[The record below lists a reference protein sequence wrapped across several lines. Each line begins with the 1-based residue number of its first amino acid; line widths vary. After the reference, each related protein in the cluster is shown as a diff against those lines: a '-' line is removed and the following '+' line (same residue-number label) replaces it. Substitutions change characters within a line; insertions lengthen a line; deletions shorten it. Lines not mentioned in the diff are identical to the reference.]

1 MGNWLNVTRILK
13 KGNLIEYDYEAEGKW
28 KELLKL
34 EKKMFVEY
42 DINIESVPD
51 SIAIVPL
58 LCNILPISWVFDLKI
73 RISTIDQEFYE
84 CIPELKKGYS
94 HMYPNIEMLGEME
107 TGDITKNNYAPIENA
122 TLFSGGVDAFN
133 TLFKHI
139 EEKPTLTTIWGADV
153 TLEDKEGW
161 ENVKKLTKSVA
172 STYGLNSSFIKSNFR
187 GFLNYINLW
196 QGIHKKVKGEWWHEF
211 QHGIGILGLVAPIAY
226 INKYKNLYIASSF
239 TIEDKGKTTCASDPT
254 IDNYLKVAN
263 CKVVHDGYEYNR
275 QDKLHNICEYMK
287 QKQINEIQ
295 LRVCWESSGG
305 ENCCQCEKCYRTIL
319 GIISEKQNP
328 KNYGLNITEEQR
340 KRMMRE
346 LPRIAKYNPW
356 RQYKCIQKRFIEN
369 YSLEETPKDLVW
381 FRKLKIYETKPNYV
395 IIYEKV
401 LKKIKRNINK
411 IFKK

>member
-1 MGNWLNVTRILK
+1 MENWLNVTKISK
-13 KGNLIEYDYEAEGKW
+13 KGNLIEYAYEAEGKW
-28 KELLKL
+28 RELLKL
-34 EKKMFVEY
+34 EKKMFIQY
-42 DINIESVPD
+42 DINIENVPD
-51 SIAIVPL
+51 SIAIIPL
-58 LCNILPISWVFDLKI
+58 LCNILPISWVFNLKI
-73 RISTIDQEFYE
+73 RIDTIDKEFYE
-84 CIPELKKGYS
+84 CIPELKKGYLD
-94 HMYPNIEMLGEME
+94 MYPNIEMLGEME
-107 TGDITKNNYAPIENA
+107 TGNITENYYEPIENA

-139 EEKPTLTTIWGADV
+139 EEKPILTTIWGADV
-153 TLEDKEGW
+153 TLADEVGW
-161 ENVKKLTKSVA
+161 GNVKKLTKSVA
-172 STYGLNSSFIKSNFR
+172 NTYGLDSSFIKSNFR
-187 GFLNYINLW
+187 SFLNYINLW
-196 QGIHKKVKGEWWHEF
+196 QGIHKQVKGEWWHEF

-254 IDNYLKVAN
+254 IDNYLRFAN

-275 QDKLHNICEYMK
+275 QDKIHNICEYMK
-287 QKQINEIQ
+287 KKQINEIQ

-319 GIISEKQNP
+319 GIIAEKQNP
-328 KNYGLNITEEQR
+328 QNYGLNITEEQR

-381 FRKLKIYETKPNYV
+381 FRQIKIYETKPNYV
-395 IIYEKV
+395 VIYEKI